1 MGDIRSTSRLLR
13 EYQHHT
19 AWLEELRGLLHERL
33 AAARAELD
41 SLTATEHSPGHPPGP
56 AAPGGPVPPPRDG
69 AERAGTAVAEIEAAI
84 ERLDV
89 GVYGTCRRCGT
100 FISLHRLRRIPHT
113 RYCAACGDAEGATT

>member
-41 SLTATEHSPGHPPGP
+41 SLTVTGHPLRPQS
-56 AAPGGPVPPPRDG
+56 AGGPVPPPRDG

-100 FISLHRLRRIPHT
+100 FIPLHRLRRVPHT
-113 RYCAACGDAEGATT
+113 RYCVGCGDAGEATT